1 MHFTTVSLSSS
12 TNAGNHKN
20 IHSMQHPAHNV
31 FQLRTDLSELPEE
44 LPIAEENHSKWENE
58 TSDEESDDV
67 TVVCYV
73 G

>member
-1 MHFTTVSLSSS
+1 
-12 TNAGNHKN
+12 
-20 IHSMQHPAHNV
+20 MQHPAHNV

-58 TSDEESDDV
+58 TSGEESDDI